1 MAFECHPQN
10 CVARFDKN
18 TKELKGFVIRDFG
31 GLRIH
36 RETLKA
42 STGHDLDVKEGHH
55 VAAKNLEEVYIR
67 AYSSMIQNH
76 LQLLLRT
83 LELHYNGK
91 GWAIVREELQRLV
104 RRDHPLYD
112 AWPAPER
119 MTFPAKC
126 YLRMRMVTIHY
137 PQVSHIYHREAPYL
151 RITFSSLSTDHSRT

>member
-18 TKELKGFVIRDFG
+18 TKELKGFVIRNFG

-42 STGHDLDVKEGHH
+42 STGHHLDVKEGRY

-104 RRDHPLYD
+104 PRDHPAYTMLGSRRN
-112 AWPAPER
+112 ER
-119 MTFPAKC
+119 LS
-126 YLRMRMVTIHY
+126 LRNAIF
-137 PQVSHIYHREAPYL
+137 E
-151 RITFSSLSTDHSRT
+151 

>member
-1 MAFECHPQN
+1 VAFECHSQN
-10 CVARFDKN
+10 CVARFDKY

-42 STGHDLDVKEGHH
+42 STGHDLDVKEGHY

-67 AYSSMIQNH
+67 AYSSMIQKH

-91 GWAIVREELQRLV
+91 GWAIVWEELQRLAP
-104 RRDHPLYD
+104 RDHPLYD
-112 AWPAPER
+112 AWLAPER
-119 MTFPAKC
+119 AIFPAKC
-126 YLRMRMVTIHY
+126 YLRMRLVTIHY
-137 PQVSHIYHREAPYL
+137 PQVGHVYPCDASCL
-151 RITFSSLSTDHSRT
+151 RISFSSLSTDLSRT